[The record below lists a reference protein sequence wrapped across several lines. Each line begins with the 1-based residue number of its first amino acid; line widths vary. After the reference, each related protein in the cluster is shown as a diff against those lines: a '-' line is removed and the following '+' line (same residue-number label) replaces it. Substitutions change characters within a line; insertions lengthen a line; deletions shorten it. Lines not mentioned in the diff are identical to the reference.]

1 MTKRELMT
9 GDPPM
14 MRRLN
19 RATVLKLIRSRGPI
33 SRTALVHSTGLAPR
47 TVFSIVEE
55 LVGVELVRSSGI
67 GRTRV
72 GRRPLLYEFN
82 PTGYALVG
90 VEVRAD
96 EVLALVTDLDA
107 QVLGRASGPM
117 SSDLDRTQGLALI
130 ASTIREAW
138 ISADRRP
145 ERLLGIGVATPGLV
159 DCDHGIVRQAVNLQW
174 RYLALG
180 PALGAEFNVPVW
192 IESVAKAMALGEHLF
207 GNARGVSDLVCM
219 NVGGGV
225 GAGIIMNDMLLRGP
239 DNAAGE
245 VGHTTVDH
253 DGPLCSCG
261 NRGCLEVLVATPAIA
276 CRMAMLMG
284 PEVEGLA
291 RASPDRVVA
300 RLAREA
306 EAGDALALRIVDE
319 VGGYLGIGVAN
330 LVNLVN
336 PEAVIIGGVLAS
348 LGELLL
354 KKVRTTVS
362 ARALG
367 MLSNR
372 VRILPTALGPDAGA
386 IGGAALVLL
395 REDILPTQAFLSGQ
409 AADALDALRSPTM
422 ASGL

>member
-1 MTKRELMT
+1 
-9 GDPPM
+9 
-14 MRRLN
+14 
-19 RATVLKLIRSRGPI
+19 
-33 SRTALVHSTGLAPR
+33 
-47 TVFSIVEE
+47 
-55 LVGVELVRSSGI
+55 
-67 GRTRV
+67 
-72 GRRPLLYEFN
+72 
-82 PTGYALVG
+82 
-90 VEVRAD
+90 
-96 EVLALVTDLDA
+96 
-107 QVLGRASGPM
+107 
-117 SSDLDRTQGLALI
+117 
-130 ASTIREAW
+130 
-138 ISADRRP
+138 
-145 ERLLGIGVATPGLV
+145 
-159 DCDHGIVRQAVNLQW
+159 
-174 RYLALG
+174 
-180 PALGAEFNVPVW
+180 
-192 IESVAKAMALGEHLF
+192 
-207 GNARGVSDLVCM
+207 
-219 NVGGGV
+219 
-225 GAGIIMNDMLLRGP
+225 
-239 DNAAGE
+239 
-245 VGHTTVDH
+245 
-253 DGPLCSCG
+253 
-261 NRGCLEVLVATPAIA
+261 
-276 CRMAMLMG
+276 MAMLMG